1 MSVVTWEQ
9 GLSSARPSAI
19 PYDLNNS
26 GGHIIPIFQLKK
38 LSLREVKYIAKV
50 TPNVKDHSGI

>member
-9 GLSSARPSAI
+9 ALGSARPSAI
-19 PYDLNNS
+19 PCDLNNS
-26 GGHIIPIFQLKK
+26 AGHGIPIFQLKK